1 MDRIE
6 KRVAILYGLRRN
18 RMNKLLEKYHLTY
31 EDYEIILALHYAEG
45 LSIEELEAETKIDVR
60 LLKLILK
67 HLVEKDFIAIKN
79 DKLYLSDTTQKLYP
93 QMKRIIKDNNDELVK
108 SLTLD
113 EFHDIIEKLDRL
125 IECYE

>member
-67 HLVEKDFIAIKN
+67 HLVEKDFIVIKN